1 MNSETVTNF
10 WLIKTEYRQSRIHGF
25 GRFTLEDINANELV
39 LVLGGIIGVR
49 GSMPIRGTKFFID
62 NPQTH
67 INHNSTPNLQLDGQ
81 ILFRSCKNIAAGS
94 ELTLDYT
101 TFTKLNFVP
110 VQESNHHDETH

>member
-67 INHNSTPNLQLDGQ
+67 INHSSTPNLQLDGQ

-110 VQESNHHDETH
+110 VQESNYHDETH

>member
-1 MNSETVTNF
+1 MSSETDTNF
-10 WLIKTEYRQSRIHGF
+10 WLIKTEYRQSPIHGF
-25 GRFTLEDINANELV
+25 GRFTLEDINANKLV
-39 LVLGGIIGVR
+39 LVLGGTIGDK
-49 GSMPIRGTKFFID
+49 GSMPIRGTKLFID

-67 INHNSTPNLQLDGQ
+67 INHSSRPNLELDGQ

-110 VQESNHHDETH
+110 VEESEQHETR